1 MGSRE
6 RRSGESINKANDDV
20 RAVVDFLRKETG
32 IPMVGAIIF
41 GSMTD
46 PEKQPNEESDLD
58 MCLLTDGDNLGFGAE
73 IFFPEWERRIQE
85 LGLKNKVSIGGVY
98 DKKFMDKITK
108 PDTYNYVPFW
118 AWNPNA
124 FEIVGSM
131 VINGKKME
139 EVELREYL
147 KNLMSSELL
156 NKRRREIV
164 ANVEERIA
172 KLVQLQNT
180 VPQIADGEV
189 DGV

>member
-1 MGSRE
+1 
-6 RRSGESINKANDDV
+6 
-20 RAVVDFLRKETG
+20 
-32 IPMVGAIIF
+32 
-41 GSMTD
+41 
-46 PEKQPNEESDLD
+46 
-58 MCLLTDGDNLGFGAE
+58 
-73 IFFPEWERRIQE
+73 
-85 LGLKNKVSIGGVY
+85 
-98 DKKFMDKITK
+98 MDKITK